1 MSEEQDGEYKVKERR
16 KFDKFIH
23 VELNGQMIILESIDK
38 SDTDWSHQITSGSIV
53 FFQSFLF
60 NLELVEGVTTYL

>member
-1 MSEEQDGEYKVKERR
+1 MSEEQDGEYKVKERQ

-53 FFQSFLF
+53 FFHSFF
-60 NLELVEGVTTYL
+60 FELELVKVVMAYL